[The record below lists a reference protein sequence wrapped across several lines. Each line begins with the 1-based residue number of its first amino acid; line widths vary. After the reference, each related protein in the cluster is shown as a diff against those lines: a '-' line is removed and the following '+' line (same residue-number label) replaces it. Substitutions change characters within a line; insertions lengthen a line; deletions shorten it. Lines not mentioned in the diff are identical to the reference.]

1 MNKAICIGVLFAL
14 FSYQNVF
21 AQEGPAVWRCGNE
34 YTNQPKQGQACT
46 RVPVQADVITTA
58 PRQFRAVPPAPVP
71 MPNPA
76 VIVDVPRI
84 DSAAQRA
91 RNLQSQHILNEE
103 LRKQQRRCQQLPTNS
118 TELVRCQADEAA
130 LRRELA
136 RLP

>member
-1 MNKAICIGVLFAL
+1 MNKAMCTKMLFAL
-14 FSYQNVF
+14 TFHPLLW
-21 AQEGPAVWRCGNE
+21 AQESPAVWRCGNE
-34 YTNQPKQGQACT
+34 YTNQPKTGQVCT

-71 MPNPA
+71 MPNPL

-91 RNLQSQHILNEE
+91 RNLQSQSILNEE
-103 LRKQQRRCQQLPTNS
+103 LRKQQKRCQQLPANS
-118 TELVRCQADEAA
+118 TEMVRCQADEAA

>member
-1 MNKAICIGVLFAL
+1 
-14 FSYQNVF
+14 
-21 AQEGPAVWRCGNE
+21 
-34 YTNQPKQGQACT
+34 
-46 RVPVQADVITTA
+46 
-58 PRQFRAVPPAPVP
+58 
-71 MPNPA
+71 

-103 LRKQQRRCQQLPTNS
+103 LRKQQRRCQQLPVNS